1 LTTEIHEL
9 PEIGELVIATITK
22 IGDHGAYVT
31 LDEYERIQ
39 GFLHVS
45 EIAPGW
51 VRNISKYVKENEK
64 VVAIVKKVR
73 EGRGEIDLSLKHI
86 SKDQKK
92 KKLLDVKR
100 HEKGKSIIKNIQKKA
115 SLSDAEIEKI
125 EDKIFSKYDS
135 VYDAVIDIATNGIQV
150 FNDLDMPEKTLAVIE
165 AISSNLKLPSVEI
178 RGILE
183 ITDFSPNGIEN
194 IKKILRSF
202 EKKDQKAIDR
212 ILRLDAQGLY
222 QTVRNDNISMC
233 GVIPTVIMLVACK
246 QLGAAYA
253 DLVKYMTSGEV
264 TGDHSAVVG
273 YGGIIVK

>member
-22 IGDHGAYVT
+22 IGDHGAYVI
-31 LDEYERIQ
+31 LDEYDKIQ

-51 VRNISKYVKENEK
+51 VRNINKYVKENEK

-73 EGRGEIDLSLKHI
+73 EGREEIDLSLKHI
-86 SKDQKK
+86 SKDQRK

-115 SLSDAEIEKI
+115 SLSDTEVEKL

-135 VYDAVIDIATNGIQV
+135 IYDAVIDIATNGIQA
-150 FNDLDMPEKTLAVIE
+150 FNDLDIPEKTLAVIE
-165 AISSNLKLPSVEI
+165 DVSSKLKLPSVEI

-183 ITDFSPNGIEN
+183 LTDRSSNGVEN
-194 IKKILRSF
+194 IRNSLQSF
-202 EKKDQKAIDR
+202 EKIDQNTIKILYIGAPRYR
-212 ILRLDAQGLY
+212 ISVTAPDFKSAEKTLKPILEDIEK
-222 QTVRNDNISMC
+222 NIGKNKGSFKFTREDSRKT
-233 GVIPTVIMLVACK
+233 G
-246 QLGAAYA
+246 
-253 DLVKYMTSGEV
+253 GE
-264 TGDHSAVVG
+264 
-273 YGGIIVK
+273 